1 MHTNFAYYS
10 NLTVHDVIPVL
21 LLGYNNAI
29 KVLHEKNF
37 TIKLFQILQS
47 HFLIHT
53 RILRTLK
60 NFHGIDL
67 SALRGAALEEYFKQP
82 ILVRAVHRKNSA
94 YCYPLSSAPVFFRTH
109 LMFGS

>member
-53 RILRTLK
+53 RILRTLT

-82 ILVRAVHRKNSA
+82 IQVRALLNSA
-94 YCYPLSSAPVFFRTH
+94 YCYALSSAPIFFRTH